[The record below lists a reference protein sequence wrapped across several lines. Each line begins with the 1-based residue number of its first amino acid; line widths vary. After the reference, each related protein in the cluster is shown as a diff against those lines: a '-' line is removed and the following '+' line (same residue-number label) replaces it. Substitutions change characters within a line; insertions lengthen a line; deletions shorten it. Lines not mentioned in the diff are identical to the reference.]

1 MGWKVP
7 IDTDVTSHY
16 GFSAFEEAVWSYI
29 LVRCRREPI
38 TLPIRAGNKV
48 YQVGLEKGQMI
59 FNVSHYAKEMACSRR
74 RIEIAIHVIHQSAY
88 KLCIERKP
96 YGLIIKPLNLDQI
109 LKMSIERN
117 LSANSPQIEMKTI
130 YRNKNVREREGEEE
144 PHTLTEDEN
153 VLEEVNLKASHTL
166 KKEMGLLEWFD
177 KQNEIEYSL
186 KISEL
191 SIRIG
196 KNELIKRFRDLLA
209 QPFHRERFN
218 EIKYVYERLVS
229 YIPN

>member
-7 IDTDVTSHY
+7 IDTDITDRY

-38 TLPIRAGNKV
+38 TIPIRAGNKV
-48 YQVGLEKGQMI
+48 YQVGLNKGEMI
-59 FNVSHYAKEMACSRR
+59 FNLSHYAKEMACSRR
-74 RIEIAIHVIHQSAY
+74 RIETAIQVIHLSAY
-88 KLCIERKP
+88 QLHIERKP

-109 LKMSIERN
+109 FKMSIERN
-117 LSANSPQIEMKTI
+117 LSANSTRNQMKTI
-130 YRNKNVREREGEEE
+130 YKNKNVREREGGEET
-144 PHTLTEDEN
+144 PTLTEDEN
-153 VLEEVNLKASHTL
+153 VLQDVNLKASNAL

-177 KQNEIEYSL
+177 KHNEIEYSL

-196 KNELIKRFRDLLA
+196 KNELTKRFRDLLA